1 MVRYFHEVIGEEARA
16 QILAQT
22 GRLPDAVCACIG
34 GGSNAIGIFHG
45 FLDDTS
51 VKIYGFEAGGE
62 GVETGRHAAT
72 ITLGKPGVLHGARS
86 YLMQDDDGQT
96 IESHSIS
103 AGLDYPGVGPE
114 HSYLAD
120 IGRVSYEPI
129 TDSEAMEA
137 FRLLCRTEG
146 IIPAIESAHAL
157 AGAIKVGQRLAAA
170 GNEAGGA
177 AAGAVSEKIVIV
189 NLSGRGDKDVATAA
203 EWFDLLDQDSPEAE
217 IALEGEQL

>member
-1 MVRYFHEVIGEEARA
+1 
-16 QILAQT
+16 
-22 GRLPDAVCACIG
+22 
-34 GGSNAIGIFHG
+34 
-45 FLDDTS
+45 
-51 VKIYGFEAGGE
+51 
-62 GVETGRHAAT
+62 
-72 ITLGKPGVLHGARS
+72 VLHGARS

-146 IIPAIESAHAL
+146 IIPAIESSHAL
-157 AGAIKVGQRLAAA
+157 AGAIKVGQRLAS
-170 GNEAGGA
+170 EAGP
-177 AAGAVSEKIVIV
+177 AGASDKIVIV

-203 EWFDLLDQDSPEAE
+203 EWFDLLEKDSAEAV
-217 IALEGEQL
+217 IGKEGEQL